1 MPEAEGELEVEP
13 DGLPD
18 YIRRKHVALE
28 GDRLHGHSSVRG
40 RSWPEREK
48 AWSYADDTPKTRT
61 ATRPSTTSG
70 PLACAR
76 QVVAIRLA
84 SVHSPLRMTFI
95 AMFIRTPRI

>member
-40 RSWPEREK
+40 
-48 AWSYADDTPKTRT
+48 
-61 ATRPSTTSG
+61 
-70 PLACAR
+70 
-76 QVVAIRLA
+76 AIL
-84 SVHSPLRMTFI
+84 
-95 AMFIRTPRI
+95 PRNGECLESS